1 MTTKVDGLSWTAI
14 GVIAGIALPIIA
26 LIVGMIWRVDSR
38 VERLQ
43 DETHR
48 EFIAVRADIADIK
61 TDMSAM
67 KTEMADIKTDM
78 SAMKTEMADIKTE
91 MADMKTDVAG
101 LKTDMEVVIA
111 LLERV
116 ERGQSAGSI
125 PAKPSAQPAK
135 PGSPGQPEARRGHRP
150 IGNPA
155 NDTASK

>member
-1 MTTKVDGLSWTAI
+1 MTTKVDGLSWPAI
-14 GVIAGIALPIIA
+14 GVIAGIAIPIIG
-26 LIVGMIWRVDSR
+26 LIVGMIWRVDNR

-48 EFIAVRADIADIK
+48 EFIAVRADIAD
-61 TDMSAM
+61 T
-67 KTEMADIKTDM
+67 
-78 SAMKTEMADIKTE
+78 KTEMADIKTE
-91 MADMKTDVAG
+91 MADIKTDVADIKTEMADMKTEMAGLKTDVAG

-125 PAKPSAQPAK
+125 PAKPSARPAK
-135 PGSPGQPEARRGHRP
+135 SGSPGPPETRRRP